1 MPITRTIQLALLLAA
16 APAMAQ
22 TGSSGK
28 LTLTP
33 AAYGPGARVEAR
45 YQGDARF
52 AGATRLVLRARL
64 RTPGDQEAYVGAIGT
79 ETRRVAELVRGD
91 DGVLRGSFQWPDS
104 VVYALFAVEA
114 PDGGVIVTHGNQG
127 WELMERAAGR
137 PTAEALN
144 QRGRDLTLR
153 NPLLGLETAREG
165 ARLYPDDP
173 ASWMRLWWF
182 EGYAQ
187 GRRETDSA
195 SLQPRRARFAQLTRA
210 LQAKATLTGD
220 EVGAMMY
227 LARGLRD
234 EEAANGWEARLLRDH
249 PRHRDAVPARMTAA
263 MAPHSSSI
271 QGKLTVLE
279 PLWAELGTTDDY
291 LLMVG
296 TENALSGGDP
306 AAVVRWT
313 DRLLAHVPLIEAQ
326 SRAARAVAE
335 RPATRAEGM
344 RHIRRILAR
353 LDEARDA
360 DRDLFRT
367 APQQRDRDAEH
378 QAELLAALGH
388 ALAFAGEV
396 PSALDTLRAAS
407 SRSALIPLL
416 REIATAQLAAGDT
429 AGAASSW
436 ARAAGAGAGSA
447 LADSVRD
454 EIGARFVADR
464 WAAQVSAARAEFAAR
479 TRRAEISRPLAGGLR
494 LVDGAGAPAALRGSA
509 AGRPT
514 VVVFAKR
521 GCGFSLRALPR
532 VERMAA
538 ELARSGVRT
547 VLVTDEAPSEDL
559 QKFFGGRGYTG
570 PVLFDPSRSTHAAF
584 GSAGTPEYFVVDG
597 AGTIRFEYSSLDEL
611 PAQVAALARP

>member
-1 MPITRTIQLALLLAA
+1 MAA
-16 APAMAQ
+16 AQP
-22 TGSSGK
+22 SGK
-28 LTLTP
+28 LTLVP
-33 AAYGPGARVEAR
+33 AAHAPGARVEAR
-45 YQGDARF
+45 YQADGRF
-52 AGATRLVLRARL
+52 AGAQRLLLRARL
-64 RTPGDQEAYVGAIGT
+64 RTPGDQEAYLGAIGT
-79 ETRRVAELVRGD
+79 ETRRVAELVRGE

-114 PDGGVIVTHGNQG
+114 PDGSVIDTHGNQG
-127 WELMERAAGR
+127 WELMERGAAGR
-137 PTAEALN
+137 PTAAALN
-144 QRGRDLTLR
+144 QRARDLTLR

-195 SLQPRRARFAQLTRA
+195 SLQPRRARFAQLARSM
-210 LQAKATLTGD
+210 QAKAGPTGD
-220 EVGAMMY
+220 EVGAMAL

-234 EEAANGWEARLLRDH
+234 EEAARGWEARLLREH
-249 PRHRDAVPARMTAA
+249 PRHRDAVPVRMRAA
-263 MAPHSSSI
+263 MEPHLSSI
-271 QGKLTVLE
+271 EGKLAALE
-279 PLWAELGTTDDY
+279 PLWAELGATDDY

-344 RHIRRILAR
+344 RHIRRILTR
-353 LDEARDA
+353 LEERRDA

-388 ALAFAGEV
+388 ALAATGAA
-396 PSALDTLRAAS
+396 PAALDTLRAAS
-407 SRSALIPLL
+407 SRSARVPLL
-416 REIATAQLAAGDT
+416 REIAASQLAAGDT

-436 ARAAGAGAGSA
+436 ALASGAGAGPA
-447 LADSVRD
+447 LADSVR
-454 EIGARFVADR
+454 EQIGARFVPER
-464 WAAQVSAARAEFAAR
+464 WAADVAAARAEFAAR
-479 TRRAEISRPLAGGLR
+479 IRRAEVSRPLAAGLR

-514 VVVFAKR
+514 VVVFAKS
-521 GCGFSLRALPR
+521 GCGFSMRALPQLGR
-532 VERMAA
+532 VAA

-559 QKFFGGRGYTG
+559 QKFFAGRGYTG

-597 AGTIRFEYSSLDEL
+597 AATIRFEYSSLDEL
-611 PAQVAALARP
+611 PGQVAALP